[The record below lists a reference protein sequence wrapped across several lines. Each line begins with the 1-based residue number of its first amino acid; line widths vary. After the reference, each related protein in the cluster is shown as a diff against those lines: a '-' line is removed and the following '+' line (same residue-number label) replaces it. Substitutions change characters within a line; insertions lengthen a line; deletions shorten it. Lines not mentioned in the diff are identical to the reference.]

1 MSGLNASVPPEIRA
15 RIEQRASSLALLV
28 RAGSKAYGIDIE
40 TSDDDYLGVFVAR
53 LRDFLSIEGIPS
65 ESIDGHDPDF
75 TLHEIGKF
83 CALGLKGNPAI
94 LETLWNPDVVI
105 QDAWGRELISLRARF
120 LHRGSLDVYA
130 SYAEAQ
136 LRKMVRGGSLHAK
149 GSAYNAKYGTHLVR
163 LLHCGLDLASTGEV
177 RVRVG
182 PELAKVLLQIR
193 RGDLAESDVLAMAE
207 PLLAALKRKT
217 TSNDLPASA
226 DRDAIEDLVVRAR
239 LAAAG
244 PR

>member
-1 MSGLNASVPPEIRA
+1 MSLV
-15 RIEQRASSLALLV
+15 LLV
-28 RAGSKAYGIDIE
+28 RSGSKAYGIDVE
-40 TSDDDYLGVFVAR
+40 TSDDDYLGVFVACF
-53 LRDFLSIEGIPS
+53 RDFLSIEGLPS
-65 ESIDGHDPDF
+65 ETIDGRDPDF

-83 CALGLKGNPAI
+83 CTLGLKGNPAI
-94 LETLWNPDVVI
+94 LETLWNPDVVTC
-105 QDAWGRELISLRARF
+105 DVWGRELIGLRAGF

-136 LRKMVRGGSLHAK
+136 LKKMVRGGSLHAK
-149 GSAYNAKYGTHLVR
+149 GSAYNGKYGTHLVR

-182 PELAKVLLQIR
+182 PELAEVLLRIR
-193 RGDLAESDVLAMAE
+193 RGDLDEDDVLEIAE
-207 PLLAALKRKT
+207 PLLAELKRKT
-217 TSNDLPASA
+217 TSNDLPADA
-226 DRDAIEDLVVRAR
+226 DRDAIEDLIVRAR